1 MGFKLLEFHLQND
14 PEDGLI
20 PVVLTESYWGFEIT
34 FTGLYG
40 LIWFEAVTGVNMK
53 IIVLLDM
60 TLCGLS
66 QIMYYHV
73 PEDDNGYKL
82 YDF

>member
-1 MGFKLLEFHLQND
+1 
-14 PEDGLI
+14 
-20 PVVLTESYWGFEIT
+20 
-34 FTGLYG
+34 
-40 LIWFEAVTGVNMK
+40 MK

-73 PEDDNGYKL
+73 PEDSNLYKL
-82 YDF
+82 YVFQIVQGPVTRLRIVGCCCFTAHINQVNIIAIFYTVNSLIM

>member
-1 MGFKLLEFHLQND
+1 VGFKLLEFHLQND

-40 LIWFEAVTGVNMK
+40 LI
-53 IIVLLDM
+53 
-60 TLCGLS
+60 
-66 QIMYYHV
+66 
-73 PEDDNGYKL
+73 
-82 YDF
+82 

>member
-1 MGFKLLEFHLQND
+1 
-14 PEDGLI
+14 
-20 PVVLTESYWGFEIT
+20 
-34 FTGLYG
+34 
-40 LIWFEAVTGVNMK
+40 MK

-73 PEDDNGYKL
+73 PEDSNLYKL
-82 YDF
+82 YVF